1 MIGEPSRGVCVE
13 EDEVG
18 GNKGVEDLLPTSLR
32 SGIAGMR
39 IPCGTVGIEIPQD
52 DSIIRGGKEILKG
65 RGEIGRAGR
74 GRGDIYVENPKWS
87 VVNDGGDGEVLC
99 SCVMGEE

>member
-18 GNKGVEDLLPTSLR
+18 GNKGVEDLLPTSHR

-87 VVNDGGDGEVLC
+87 VVNDGGDGEVFC